1 MLRVRP
7 TEPDHDTASAA
18 VGQQS
23 SRSRSGVSGSQ
34 PAPPRAAAPAN
45 FVAPGDCV
53 QVVGACSVAIT
64 APEGSQAHKT
74 GERGGTYA
82 FTRVC
87 GPATTQANFYEGT
100 AAPLVRSMIS
110 AGRSENVIMSYGVTS
125 SGKTY
130 TIEGTPQAPG
140 LIFRACRTLFSELED
155 QRVDEAE
162 VFVSHYEVYNE
173 QIFDLLVNPNPIGGR
188 RCLHLKEDAVGRP
201 MIVGLT
207 DVRVSSVDEA
217 MATLRRGNANR
228 RKAETALNSRSS
240 RSHSVFALTLQRP
253 ADEENSGE
261 AAAMIVARN
270 ISEGVPGVARRAGS
284 GTAANAAA
292 SSSARVT
299 TSSVHFVD
307 LAGSERASRTGN
319 VGDRLKEATAINSS
333 LMCLGR
339 CLETLR
345 WNQRAAAEGN
355 KRAQRRVPYR
365 ESKITHLFKS
375 ALHGWGRVML
385 VVNVSAAAADYD
397 ETAHVLKYAA
407 TAAQISTA
415 ARVELVQPP
424 PAKMEA
430 RGAEAKR
437 RKMIAARGAHLVASR
452 RAPSAAATAEAR
464 AKHSEGGASDLTSKL
479 PGSALAANVTSRGG
493 RGARGARDRALSDA
507 GSLFDVPEDEDGDV
521 GESARGTPSRDDR
534 GGFDVDTDGEAEE
547 GEDQDEDED
556 EDEGLN
562 DEEDWAL
569 EREALLGEIEEMREH
584 IAELE
589 RRCAAVETD
598 VREEVSAEMAELL
611 REMEATFQ
619 AKLDAHKAAAAAAVA
634 QAEAAVTK
642 AASNSESP
650 ESRRT
655 SGGGSASRRKSPRAD
670 AARVRQLED
679 LLAAATAARDAAEA
693 ARDREAASA
702 KKAREE
708 ASALTRQLSDLRI
721 EAREV
726 EELRRTAAAAET
738 AAAEAEA
745 AAARATREKEAA
757 VAAERAA
764 AAAAVAAAKL
774 AVADQ
779 AAAKFAEKANP
790 DETMDEPDAEAHVEN
805 TTGDATDDEDDVGS
819 RRVARPSRR
828 RRCQFVVDESPATI
842 VDDAVDTDAES
853 ASESESEFDPASEPE
868 SDAPKRRERRR
879 MASARGKENENAAA
893 PPTKKRAKTV
903 RGGVGDASDPS
914 PLAPTQPS
922 AGIVAE
928 KTPVARRTRR
938 GCARA

>member
-100 AAPLVRSMIS
+100 AAPLIRSMIS
-110 AGRSENVIMSYGVTS
+110 GGRSENVIMSYGVTS

-130 TIEGTPQAPG
+130 TIEGTPEAPG

-155 QRVDEAE
+155 RREDGAE

-188 RCLHLKEDAVGRP
+188 RCLHLKEDAAGRP

-207 DVRVSSVDEA
+207 DVRVSSVEEA

-228 RKAETALNSRSS
+228 RRAETALNSRSS

-253 ADEENSGE
+253 ADEKESGGD
-261 AAAMIVARN
+261 ATMMVAKN
-270 ISEGVPGVARRAGS
+270 TSDGVPGVARRAGS
-284 GTAANAAA
+284 GTAAFAAA
-292 SSSARVT
+292 SSARVT
-299 TSSVHFVD
+299 TSSAHFVD

-437 RKMIAARGAHLVASR
+437 RKMIAARGARLVASR

-547 GEDQDEDED
+547 GGDEDED

-569 EREALLGEIEEMREH
+569 ERETLLGEIEEMREH

-679 LLAAATAARDAAEA
+679 LLASATAARDAAEA

-708 ASALTRQLSDLRI
+708 ASALTRQLSDMRI
-721 EAREV
+721 EVREV
-726 EELRRTAAAAET
+726 EELRKTAAAAET

-774 AVADQ
+774 AVADR

-828 RRCQFVVDESPATI
+828 RRCQFVVDET
-842 VDDAVDTDAES
+842 
-853 ASESESEFDPASEPE
+853 PE
-868 SDAPKRRERRR
+868 SDDCGRRR
-879 MASARGKENENAAA
+879 RYRRRIRVRIRIRIRSRL
-893 PPTKKRAKTV
+893 RA
-903 RGGVGDASDPS
+903 
-914 PLAPTQPS
+914 
-922 AGIVAE
+922 
-928 KTPVARRTRR
+928 
-938 GCARA
+938 

>member
-1 MLRVRP
+1 MVLRVRP

-100 AAPLVRSMIS
+100 AAPLIRSMIS
-110 AGRSENVIMSYGVTS
+110 GGRSENVIMSYGVTS

-130 TIEGTPQAPG
+130 TIEGTPEAPG

-155 QRVDEAE
+155 RREDGAE

-188 RCLHLKEDAVGRP
+188 RCLHLKEDAAGRP

-207 DVRVSSVDEA
+207 DVRVSSVEEA

-228 RKAETALNSRSS
+228 RRAETALNSRSS

-253 ADEENSGE
+253 ADEKESGGD
-261 AAAMIVARN
+261 ATMMVAKN
-270 ISEGVPGVARRAGS
+270 TSDGVPGVARRAGS
-284 GTAANAAA
+284 GTAAFAAA
-292 SSSARVT
+292 SSARVT
-299 TSSVHFVD
+299 TSSAHFVD

-437 RKMIAARGAHLVASR
+437 RKMIAARGARLVASR

-547 GEDQDEDED
+547 GGDEDED

-569 EREALLGEIEEMREH
+569 ERETLLGEIEEMREH

-679 LLAAATAARDAAEA
+679 LLASATAARDAAEA

-708 ASALTRQLSDLRI
+708 ASALTRQLSDMRI
-721 EAREV
+721 EVREV
-726 EELRRTAAAAET
+726 EELRKTAAAAET

-774 AVADQ
+774 AVADR

-868 SDAPKRRERRR
+868 SEAPKRRERRR